1 MNQYTVLVPYA
12 GNYLDTLL
20 AMLNWA
26 KEYCISY
33 RTNNYY
39 RMTDNNYYCFYFGEE
54 SDATFF
60 TLRWL

>member
-1 MNQYTVLVPYA
+1 MNEYRVLVPYV

-20 AMLNWA
+20 TMLHWT

-33 RTNNYY
+33 RTNNYCRINGNHYY
-39 RMTDNNYYCFYFGEE
+39 RFYFEKE
-54 SDATFF
+54 SDATLF